1 MNATHNDDR
10 CGFLLFFKE
19 KKKMKRLKQQ
29 LQMYGASMLSTAELL
44 AYLLANG
51 ATKSDPLEVA
61 CRLLNSYGLKR
72 LRNAEIAELCRDG
85 LSPAQAQ
92 RLNALCELAHRL
104 ALVDPDERPC
114 ILSAD
119 DAAAILRPLMMHL
132 EHEEFRVLV
141 LDTKHRV
148 LANVLLYTGT
158 VASSAIRV
166 AEIFRPAIA
175 RNSPNILVAHNHP
188 SGDPGASP
196 EDYEVT
202 RQLVEA
208 GKVLDIEVLDH
219 LVIGNPRY
227 VSLKEK
233 MPW

>member
-1 MNATHNDDR
+1 
-10 CGFLLFFKE
+10 
-19 KKKMKRLKQQ
+19 MKRLKQQ

-44 AYLLANG
+44 AYLLANE

-72 LRNAEIAELCRDG
+72 LRHAEIVELCSDG
-85 LSPAQAQ
+85 LSRTQAQ
-92 RLNALCELAHRL
+92 RLAALCELAHRFT
-104 ALVDPDERPC
+104 LVDPDECPC

-141 LDTKHRV
+141 LDTKHHV

-158 VASSAIRV
+158 VASSTIRI

-175 RNSPNILVAHNHP
+175 RNSPCILIAHNHP
-188 SGDPGASP
+188 SGDPTASP

-208 GKVLDIEVLDH
+208 GKLLDIEVLDH
-219 LVIGNPRY
+219 LVIGHPRY
-227 VSLKEK
+227 VSLKAK

>member
-1 MNATHNDDR
+1 MQ
-10 CGFLLFFKE
+10 
-19 KKKMKRLKQQ
+19 RLKQQ
-29 LQMYGASMLSTAELL
+29 LQMYGASTLSTAELL
-44 AYLLANG
+44 AYLLVNG

-61 CRLLNSYGLKR
+61 CKLLNSYGLKR
-72 LRNAEIAELCRDG
+72 LRNAEIAELCSDG
-85 LSPAQAQ
+85 LTRAQAQ
-92 RLNALCELAHRL
+92 RLHALCELAHRL
-104 ALVDPDERPC
+104 ALIDPDERPC

-158 VASSAIRV
+158 VASSAVRA

-175 RNSPNILVAHNHP
+175 RNSPSILVAHNHP
-188 SGDPGASP
+188 SGDPFPSP
-196 EDYEVT
+196 DDFEVT

-219 LVIGNPRY
+219 LIIGHPRY
-227 VSLKEK
+227 VSVKER

>member
-1 MNATHNDDR
+1 
-10 CGFLLFFKE
+10 
-19 KKKMKRLKQQ
+19 MKRLKQQ
-29 LQMYGASMLSTAELL
+29 LQMYGTSMLSTAELL

-92 RLNALCELAHRL
+92 RLTVLCELAHRF
-104 ALVDPDERPC
+104 ALVDPDEHPC
-114 ILSAD
+114 IVSAD

-141 LDTKHRV
+141 LDTKHHV
-148 LANVLLYTGT
+148 VANILLYTGT
-158 VASSAIRV
+158 VASSVLRT

-175 RNSPNILVAHNHP
+175 RNSPSILVAHNHP
-188 SGDPGASP
+188 SGDPGASS